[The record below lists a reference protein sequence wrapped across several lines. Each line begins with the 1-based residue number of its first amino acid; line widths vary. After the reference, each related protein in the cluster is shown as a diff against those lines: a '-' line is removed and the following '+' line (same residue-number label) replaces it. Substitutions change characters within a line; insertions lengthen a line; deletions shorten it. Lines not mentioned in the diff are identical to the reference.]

1 MTLVYF
7 DSCNNFTRW
16 GAFGPTAYISVAN
29 RFQWTFGVRSC
40 HSKLEEYS
48 PRKLQSLRSCVSG
61 ASLSN
66 MGSVSHLNLFL
77 YVDSLWLE
85 GTHRSDFIL
94 MIFSAVF
101 SYQGHCVA
109 LKINMK
115 HFPMCK
121 QDCVCA
127 V

>member
-1 MTLVYF
+1 MTVVYF
-7 DSCNNFTRW
+7 DSCNNFTRR
-16 GAFGPTAYISVAN
+16 GAFGPTAYIAVAN

-40 HSKLEEYS
+40 HSNWRNIAQENYNH
-48 PRKLQSLRSCVSG
+48 CVLVSQ

-66 MGSVSHLNLFL
+66 MGSVLHLNLFL

-94 MIFSAVF
+94 MIFSPVF
-101 SYQGHCVA
+101 SYQGHRVA